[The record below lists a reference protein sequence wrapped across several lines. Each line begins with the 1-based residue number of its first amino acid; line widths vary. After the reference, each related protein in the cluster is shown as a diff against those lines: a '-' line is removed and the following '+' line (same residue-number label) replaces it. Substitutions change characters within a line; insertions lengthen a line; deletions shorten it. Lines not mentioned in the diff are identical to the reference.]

1 MELKAKVK
9 FGKAYAK
16 INLTLEVIGK
26 REDGYHEIAS
36 VVQAIDLCDI
46 LSFQPREHIY
56 LACNISQLVSPNN
69 LVFKAAKSLQ
79 DFTGSSDGVA
89 ISLEKAIPLASGLG
103 GGSSDAA
110 VTLQALNEIWG
121 LNLTAENLKRIAA
134 NLGSDISFFLSGGTT
149 ALVEGRGEKV
159 TRLPP
164 LPKTWVILV
173 KPPIEI
179 ANKTQKMYASLDP
192 SHFTQG
198 ESTQKVVEIIKRGER
213 VAPQFCYNVFDEVA
227 FSFFPGL
234 DEYRL
239 RFLAAGASQ
248 VHLAGTGP
256 TLFTLEE
263 ERAQGEEIFRRLRK
277 ERIEVYLT
285 ETL

>member
-1 MELKAKVK
+1 MELKSKVK
-9 FGKAYAK
+9 SGKAYAK
-16 INLTLEVIGK
+16 INLTLEVLGK

-36 VVQAIDLCDI
+36 IIQAIDLCDI

-56 LACNISQLVSPNN
+56 LACNIPQLVSPNN
-69 LVFKAAKSLQ
+69 LVFKAAKLLQ
-79 DFTGSSDGVA
+79 EYTGSGDGVA
-89 ISLEKAIPLASGLG
+89 ISLEKAVPLASGLG

-110 VTLQALNEIWG
+110 ATLQALNEIWG
-121 LNLTAENLKRIAA
+121 FGLAPENLKTIAA
-134 NLGSDISFFLSGGTT
+134 NLGSDISFFLSGGKT

-159 TRLPP
+159 TRLRP
-164 LPKTWVILV
+164 LPKTWVISI
-173 KPPIEI
+173 KPPMEI
-179 ANKTQKMYASLDP
+179 ANKTQKMYASLGP

-198 ESTQKVVEIIKRGER
+198 GSTHKVVEIIRRGER
-213 VAPQFCYNVFDEVA
+213 IAPQFCYNVFDEVA

-234 DEYRL
+234 EEYRL

-248 VHLAGTGP
+248 VHLTGTGL
-256 TLFTLEE
+256 TLFTLAE

>member
-1 MELKAKVK
+1 MEHQSKVK
-9 FGKAYAK
+9 SGKAYAK
-16 INLTLEVIGK
+16 INLTLEVMGQ
-26 REDGYHEIAS
+26 REDGYHEIVS
-36 VVQAIDLCDI
+36 VIQAINLGDI
-46 LSFQPREHIY
+46 LSFQPRERIY
-56 LACNISQLVSPNN
+56 LACNIPQLASPNN
-69 LVFKAAKSLQ
+69 LVFKAAKWLQ
-79 DFTGSSDGVA
+79 DFTGSSSGAA

-110 VTLQALNEIWG
+110 LTLQALNEIWG
-121 LNLTAENLKRIAA
+121 LHLAPENLERIAA
-134 NLGSDISFFLSGGTT
+134 NLGSDISFFLSGGMT

-164 LPKTWVILV
+164 LLKTWVVLV

-192 SHFTQG
+192 SHSTQG
-198 ESTQKVVEIIKRGER
+198 KSTQKVVELIKRGDR
-213 VAPQFCYNVFDEVA
+213 VTSQFCYNVFDEVA

-239 RFLAAGASQ
+239 CFLAAGASQ

-256 TLFTLEE
+256 TLFTLAQ
-263 ERAQGEEIFRRLRK
+263 ERAQGEEICRRLKK

>member
-1 MELKAKVK
+1 MELEPKVR

-16 INLTLEVIGK
+16 INLTLEVLGK

-36 VVQAIDLCDI
+36 VMQAIDLCDI

-56 LACNISQLVSPNN
+56 LACNIPQLVSPNN
-69 LVFKAAKSLQ
+69 LVFKAAKLLQ
-79 DFTGSSDGVA
+79 EFTGSSCGAA

-110 VTLQALNEIWG
+110 ATLQALNEIWG
-121 LNLTAENLKRIAA
+121 LSLAPESLKRIAA
-134 NLGSDISFFLSGGTT
+134 NLGSDISFFLSGGMT

-164 LPKTWVILV
+164 LPKTWVILIR
-173 KPPIEI
+173 PPIEI

-198 ESTQKVVEIIKRGER
+198 ESTQKVVEIIERGER
-213 VAPQFCYNVFDEVA
+213 IAPPFCYNVFDEVA

-248 VHLAGTGP
+248 VHLTGTGP
-256 TLFTLEE
+256 SLFTLAE
-263 ERAQGEEIFRRLRK
+263 ERDQGEEICRCLGK
-277 ERIEVYLT
+277 ERIEAYLT

>member
-1 MELKAKVK
+1 MELESKVK
-9 FGKAYAK
+9 SGKAYAK
-16 INLTLEVIGK
+16 INLTLEVMGK

-36 VVQAIDLCDI
+36 VVQAISLCDI

-56 LACNISQLVSPNN
+56 LACNIPQLVSPNN

-79 DFTGSSDGVA
+79 DFTGSSGGAA

-121 LNLTAENLKRIAA
+121 LNLASENLERMAA
-134 NLGSDISFFLSGGTT
+134 NLGSDIFFFLSGGMT
-149 ALVEGRGEKV
+149 ALVEGRGEEV

-164 LPKTWVILV
+164 LTKTWVVLV
-173 KPPIEI
+173 KPPMEI

-198 ESTQKVVEIIKRGER
+198 ESTQKVVELIKRGER
-213 VAPQFCYNVFDEVA
+213 ITSQFCYNVFNEVA
-227 FSFFPGL
+227 SSFFPGL

-256 TLFTLEE
+256 TLFTLAE
-263 ERAQGEEIFRRLRK
+263 ERAQGEEICRRLKK

>member
-1 MELKAKVK
+1 MELKSKVK
-9 FGKAYAK
+9 SEKAYAK

-36 VVQAIDLCDI
+36 VIQAIDLCDV

-56 LACNISQLVSPNN
+56 LACNIPQLVSPNN
-69 LVFKAAKSLQ
+69 LVFKAAKLLQ
-79 DFTGSSDGVA
+79 DFTGSSGGAA

-103 GGSSDAA
+103 GGSSDASA
-110 VTLQALNEIWG
+110 TLQALNEIWG
-121 LNLTAENLKRIAA
+121 LSLAPEDLKRIAA
-134 NLGSDISFFLSGGTT
+134 NLGSDIPFFLSGGMT

-159 TRLPP
+159 TGLPP
-164 LPKTWVILV
+164 LPKTWVILI

-213 VAPQFCYNVFDEVA
+213 IAPQFCYNVFDEVA

-239 RFLAAGASQ
+239 HFLAAGAGQ

-256 TLFTLEE
+256 TLFTLAE
-263 ERAQGEEIFRRLRK
+263 ERAQGEEICRRLRK
-277 ERIEVYLT
+277 ERMEAYLT

>member
-1 MELKAKVK
+1 MELESRVK
-9 FGKAYAK
+9 SGRAYAK

-36 VVQAIDLCDI
+36 VIQAIDLCDV

-56 LACNISQLVSPNN
+56 LACNIPQLVSPNN
-69 LVFKAAKSLQ
+69 LVFKAAKLLQ
-79 DFTGSSDGVA
+79 DFTGSSGGAA

-103 GGSSDAA
+103 GGSSDASA
-110 VTLQALNEIWG
+110 TLQALNEIWG
-121 LNLTAENLKRIAA
+121 LSLAPEDLKRIAA
-134 NLGSDISFFLSGGTT
+134 NLGSDIPFFLSGGMT

-159 TRLPP
+159 TGLPP
-164 LPKTWVILV
+164 LPKTWVILI

-198 ESTQKVVEIIKRGER
+198 ESTQRVVEIIKRGER
-213 VAPQFCYNVFDEVA
+213 IAPQFCYNVFDEVA

-239 RFLAAGASQ
+239 HFLAAGAGQ

-256 TLFTLEE
+256 TLFTLAE
-263 ERAQGEEIFRRLRK
+263 ERAQGEEICRRLRK
-277 ERIEVYLT
+277 ERMEAYLT

>member
-1 MELKAKVK
+1 MKHQPRVK
-9 FGKAYAK
+9 SGKAYAK
-16 INLTLEVIGK
+16 INLTLEVMGQ

-36 VVQAIDLCDI
+36 VVQVINFGDI
-46 LSFQPREHIY
+46 LSFQLREHVY
-56 LACNISQLVSPNN
+56 LACNIPQLASPNN
-69 LVFKAAKSLQ
+69 LVFKAARWLQ
-79 DFTGSSDGVA
+79 DFSGSSSGVA
-89 ISLEKAIPLASGLG
+89 ISLEKVIPLASGLG

-110 VTLQALNEIWG
+110 LTLQVLDEIWG
-121 LNLTAENLKRIAA
+121 LHLTPENLERIAA
-134 NLGSDISFFLSGGTT
+134 NLGSDISFFLSGGRT

-159 TRLPP
+159 TRLPL
-164 LPKTWVILV
+164 LPKTWVVLV
-173 KPPIEI
+173 KPPIEV
-179 ANKTQKMYASLDP
+179 ANKTKKMYASLVP
-192 SHFTQG
+192 SSFTQG
-198 ESTQKVVEIIKRGER
+198 EFTRNVVERIRRGER
-213 VAPQFCYNVFDEVA
+213 ITPQFCYNVFDEVA

-256 TLFTLEE
+256 TLFTLAQ
-263 ERAQGEEIFRRLRK
+263 ERAQGEEICRRLKK

>member
-1 MELKAKVK
+1 MELKSKVK

-36 VVQAIDLCDI
+36 VIQAIDLCDI

-56 LACNISQLVSPNN
+56 LACEVPQLVSPNN
-69 LVFKAAKSLQ
+69 LVFKAAKLLQ
-79 DFTGSSDGVA
+79 DFTGSSGGAA

-110 VTLQALNEIWG
+110 ATLQALNEIWG
-121 LNLTAENLKRIAA
+121 LNLAPENLKRIAA
-134 NLGSDISFFLSGGTT
+134 NLGSDIFFFLSGGTT

-164 LPKTWVILV
+164 LPKTWVILIR
-173 KPPIEI
+173 PPIEI

-198 ESTQKVVEIIKRGER
+198 KSTQKVVELIKRGDR
-213 VAPQFCYNVFDEVA
+213 ITPQFCYNVFDEVA

-256 TLFTLEE
+256 TLFTLVE
-263 ERAQGEEIFRRLRK
+263 ERAQGEEICRRLKK
-277 ERIEVYLT
+277 ERVEVYLT
-285 ETL
+285 ETP

>member
-1 MELKAKVK
+1 MELESKVK
-9 FGKAYAK
+9 SGKAYAK
-16 INLTLEVIGK
+16 INLTLEVMGK

-36 VVQAIDLCDI
+36 VVQAISLCDI

-56 LACNISQLVSPNN
+56 LACNIPQLVSPNN

-79 DFTGSSDGVA
+79 DFTGSSGGAA

-121 LNLTAENLKRIAA
+121 LNLASENLERMAA
-134 NLGSDISFFLSGGTT
+134 NLGSDIFFFLSGGMT
-149 ALVEGRGEKV
+149 ALVEGRGEEV

-164 LPKTWVILV
+164 LTKTWVVLV
-173 KPPIEI
+173 KPPMEI

-198 ESTQKVVEIIKRGER
+198 ESTQKVVELIKRGER
-213 VAPQFCYNVFDEVA
+213 ITSQFCYNVFNEVA
-227 FSFFPGL
+227 SSFFPGL

-248 VHLAGTGP
+248 VYLAGTGP
-256 TLFTLEE
+256 TLFTLAE
-263 ERAQGEEIFRRLRK
+263 ERAQGEEICRRLKK

>member
-1 MELKAKVK
+1 MKLESKVK
-9 FGKAYAK
+9 SGKAYAK

-36 VVQAIDLCDI
+36 VIQAIDLCDV

-56 LACNISQLVSPNN
+56 LACNIPQLVSPNN
-69 LVFKAAKSLQ
+69 LVFKAAKLLQ
-79 DFTGSSDGVA
+79 DFTGSSGGAA

-110 VTLQALNEIWG
+110 ATLQALNEIWG
-121 LNLTAENLKRIAA
+121 LSLAPEDLKRIAA
-134 NLGSDISFFLSGGTT
+134 NLGSDIPFFLSGGMT

-159 TRLPP
+159 TGLPP
-164 LPKTWVILV
+164 LPKTWVILI

-213 VAPQFCYNVFDEVA
+213 IAPQFCYNVFDEVA
-227 FSFFPGL
+227 LSFFPGL

-239 RFLAAGASQ
+239 HFLAAGAGQ

-256 TLFTLEE
+256 TLFTLAE
-263 ERAQGEEIFRRLRK
+263 ERAQGEEICRRLRK
-277 ERIEVYLT
+277 ERMEAYLT

>member
-1 MELKAKVK
+1 MELESKVK
-9 FGKAYAK
+9 PGKAYAK
-16 INLTLEVIGK
+16 INLTLEVMGK

-36 VVQAIDLCDI
+36 VVQAISLCDI

-56 LACNISQLVSPNN
+56 LACNIPQLVSPNN

-79 DFTGSSDGVA
+79 DFTGSSGGAA

-121 LNLTAENLKRIAA
+121 LNLASENLERMAA
-134 NLGSDISFFLSGGTT
+134 NLGSDIFFFLSGGMT
-149 ALVEGRGEKV
+149 ALVEGRGEEV

-164 LPKTWVILV
+164 LTKTWVVLV
-173 KPPIEI
+173 KPPMEI

-198 ESTQKVVEIIKRGER
+198 ESTQKVVELIKRGER
-213 VAPQFCYNVFDEVA
+213 ITSQFCYNVFNEVA
-227 FSFFPGL
+227 SSFFPGL

-248 VHLAGTGP
+248 VYLAGTGP
-256 TLFTLEE
+256 TLFTLAE
-263 ERAQGEEIFRRLRK
+263 ERAQGEEICRRLKK

>member
-1 MELKAKVK
+1 MELESKVK
-9 FGKAYAK
+9 SGKAYAK
-16 INLTLEVIGK
+16 INLTLEVISK

-36 VVQAIDLCDI
+36 VVQAINLCDI

-56 LACNISQLVSPNN
+56 LACNIPQLASPNN
-69 LVFKAAKSLQ
+69 LVFKAAKLLQ
-79 DFTGSSDGVA
+79 DFTGSSGGAA

-110 VTLQALNEIWG
+110 VTLQTLNEIWG
-121 LNLTAENLKRIAA
+121 LNLAPENLERIAA
-134 NLGSDISFFLSGGTT
+134 NLGSDIFFFLSGGMT
-149 ALVEGRGEKV
+149 ALIEGRGEKV

-164 LPKTWVILV
+164 LPKTWVILI

-179 ANKTQKMYASLDP
+179 ANKTKKMYASLDP

-198 ESTQKVVEIIKRGER
+198 KSTQKVVELIKRGDR
-213 VAPQFCYNVFDEVA
+213 ITSQFCYNVFNEVA

-256 TLFTLEE
+256 TLFTLAE
-263 ERAQGEEIFRRLRK
+263 ERAQGEEICRRLKK

>member
-1 MELKAKVK
+1 MELESKVES
-9 FGKAYAK
+9 GKAYAK
-16 INLTLEVIGK
+16 INLTLEVMGK

-36 VVQAIDLCDI
+36 VVQAISLCDI

-56 LACNISQLVSPNN
+56 LACNIPQLVSPNN

-79 DFTGSSDGVA
+79 DFTGSSGGAA

-121 LNLTAENLKRIAA
+121 LNLASENLERMAA
-134 NLGSDISFFLSGGTT
+134 NLGSDIFFFLSGGMT
-149 ALVEGRGEKV
+149 ALVEGRGEEV

-164 LPKTWVILV
+164 LTKTWVVLV
-173 KPPIEI
+173 KPPMEI

-198 ESTQKVVEIIKRGER
+198 ESTQKVVELIKRGER
-213 VAPQFCYNVFDEVA
+213 ITSQFCYNVFNEVA
-227 FSFFPGL
+227 SSFFPGL

-248 VHLAGTGP
+248 VYLAGTGP
-256 TLFTLEE
+256 TLFTLAE
-263 ERAQGEEIFRRLRK
+263 ERAQGEEICRRLKK